1 MPMTENTNR
10 TADQIKTTS
19 DAVEKAEARATEL
32 KNEILD
38 HLEEN
43 NRLYVLS
50 AAPGS
55 GKSYLL
61 LSVTSELIARGNRVI
76 ISTNT
81 NNQANNLVESW
92 NKHPERFGPQSDFY
106 RAASKSAV
114 RPEKIPASQWLGSL
128 MSLPTGP
135 LAVVSTSSKIAF
147 DLTFSKEPLVTDYL
161 IVEEAYQCTWS
172 KFMQLSPLSS
182 RILLIGDRG
191 QIPPVVT
198 VEPKRWETAR
208 FAPHWSAPETL
219 TFNSDA
225 SGDQLGGRFKMNKLE
240 TSWRIPEESLAVV
253 QPFYEDDGVQLD
265 PVASTG
271 ERGLVFE
278 EPGQAS
284 PISDAIAK
292 ASSGVPVLITIPS
305 VADKVPERR
314 DSTLAEAVADLVREL
329 FLLKTT
335 SQEVHLYA
343 PFESDTKPLKL
354 NDLKILATKREM
366 LAILEHA
373 LQPVWQEI
381 VRQNPDAR
389 SDDLDEPNG
398 GLFIDTP
405 ERAQGLDCK
414 VAIVV
419 HPLSGVRSPGEFD
432 LETGRLSVMV
442 SRHKCALFVVA
453 RSTVGVALQ
462 NNLPSA
468 TQAPNR
474 PDVVGLGHRQH
485 TNFWNWFGQNGQS
498 VELALHTK

>member
-1 MPMTENTNR
+1 MTKNTNR
-10 TADQIKTTS
+10 TSDQLKTTS
-19 DAVEKAEARATEL
+19 DAVEKAEVRATEL

-61 LSVTSELIARGNRVI
+61 LSVTSELVSRGNRVV

-92 NKHPERFGPQSDFY
+92 NKHPDRFGPQTDFY
-106 RAASKSAV
+106 RVASKSAV

-135 LAVVSTSSKIAF
+135 VAVVSTTSKIAF

-198 VEPKRWETAR
+198 VDVKRWETAR
-208 FAPHWSAPETL
+208 FAPHWSAPEAL
-219 TFNSDA
+219 TFTSDA
-225 SGDQLGGRFKMNKLE
+225 SGDQLGGRFKLNKLE

-253 QPFYEDDGVQLD
+253 QPFYEDDGVVLD
-265 PVASTG
+265 PVASIG
-271 ERGLVFE
+271 ERRLLFDKPE
-278 EPGQAS
+278 QAS
-284 PISDAIAK
+284 PISEAMSK
-292 ASSGVPVLITIPS
+292 ASTGVPVLITIPS
-305 VADKVPERR
+305 SADKVPERG
-314 DSTLAEAVADLVREL
+314 DATLAEAVADLVREL
-329 FLLKTT
+329 FVRKTS
-335 SQEVHLYA
+335 SQEVLLYA
-343 PFESDTKPLKL
+343 PFESDTKPLRL

-373 LQPVWQEI
+373 LQPVWKEI
-381 VRQNPDAR
+381 VLQNPNAR

-414 VAIVV
+414 VTIVV
-419 HPLSGVRSPGEFD
+419 HPLSGVRAPGEFD

-468 TQAPNR
+468 TQAPSR
-474 PDVVGLGHRQH
+474 PDIVGLGHRQH
-485 TNFWNWFGQNGQS
+485 SNFWNWFEQNDQA
-498 VELALHTK
+498 VNLPLHTK